1 MSTDMTVVES
11 TAIEDHEEQAPDE
24 TRTHIDGYVT
34 GLMQLYDQEQARA
47 EELDRRAKAAR
58 DNAARIQKA
67 IKVLRGEKLG
77 DGGRPK
83 KRSLTGTP
91 GEMKRWNVS
100 EDRLS
105 DALKAFEQA
114 GTSGLT
120 QHSLQAALGSSKDT
134 ARKAILTLRQRE
146 KIRKAGLLPGT
157 RNTPIYKLMPDG
169 AGKTMTLRPHR
180 EPTD

>member
-24 TRTHIDGYVT
+24 TTTHIDGYVT

-47 EELDRRAKAAR
+47 EELDRRSKAAR

-67 IKVLRGEKLG
+67 IKVLKGERLG
-77 DGGRPK
+77 EGGRPK

-91 GEMKRWNVS
+91 GERRWNVS
-100 EDRLS
+100 EDRIAE
-105 DALKAFEQA
+105 ALDAFEQA
-114 GTSGLT
+114 GASGHT
-120 QHSLQAALGSSKDT
+120 QHSLQEALGSSKDT

-146 KIRKAGLLPGT
+146 KVRKAGLLPGT
-157 RNTPIYKLMPDG
+157 KNTPVYKLMPDG